1 MAVRKMLSSR
11 NFPQYPISTLTIFGG
26 FTVSFCVDDIFY
38 YGANMM
44 TPDVNSQSLNNL
56 LSTACSA

>member
-1 MAVRKMLSSR
+1 MAVRRMLSSS
-11 NFPQYPISTLTIFGG
+11 NFQYPNPTLTIFGG
-26 FTVSFCVDDIFY
+26 VTVSVCVDDIFY

-44 TPDVNSQSLNNL
+44 TTGANSQSLNNL